1 MVRTYTPKNATRQ
14 VVDEESMQSAIQ
26 DVVQG
31 VLSYRK
37 AANKYNLKLSTLE
50 SRVKTYRK
58 RNDAEGSSNRTFN
71 SKYTSFQVFSSEE
84 EKLLNDYIIKC
95 CKMHYG
101 LTTIQTRKLAYEYA
115 KSLSLK
121 YPAKWEDDKM
131 AGKEWM
137 YGFRR
142 RNPEISLRKPENT
155 SAARS
160 FAFNKTSV
168 SEFYTNLKTVLER
181 HPLTADRIFN
191 FDESGV
197 STVLATPKVL
207 APKCQKQ
214 VGQIVSAERGELVT
228 FGGIISAS
236 GNTIPPLFVFPRVHY
251 RDNFLEGAPEGSL
264 GAANRSGWINSF
276 IFVSVL
282 KHIQKHTLCT
292 KDNPILLLCDNHE
305 SHVSLEA
312 INYAKENGIIYL
324 SFPPHTS
331 HRLQPLDVGVF
342 AAFKSKLKIAF
353 NNWHTMN
360 PGKALTIYNIPK
372 LVKIAYF
379 ESFTAKN
386 IISGF
391 NKPGI
396 WPLNEL
402 AFGDEDFA
410 PTEVYASRNI
420 ENVTSTQNIVEDL
433 SAPTPQPVV
442 SDICHPSTSGTQDFL
457 EIPPEST
464 EQTINSPLIT
474 DDDELQRNNLDA
486 SEPDALNIS
495 PTRQIVAPLKT
506 VLTPEAIRPYPTVV
520 RSNKTNKGRRPG
532 KSRIYTD
539 TPEKKAIEDKHNE
552 KEMKKLEQER
562 RARAREMKRSLV
574 GFNLKTKNKKVKNTK
589 SQESDSDG
597 SDISFQESSTSVI
610 DEDEN
615 EHENFEINNSQLTVD
630 VIPENI
636 KDGSFVLV
644 KFPKKKSIIYYVGKV
659 VSHYSKTEFKI
670 SYLRKKPGYSW
681 TFVFPNVE
689 DIHTVY
695 ITDVEMILPEPKPPK
710 FCTSRTSKL
719 FTFSV
724 NFSNYIVQ

>member
-1 MVRTYTPKNATRQ
+1 MIYFNTYFLLFFYRNMVRTYKPKNATRQ
-14 VVDEESMQSAIQ
+14 LVDEESMQAAIQ
-26 DVVQG
+26 DVMQG

-37 AANKYNLKLSTLE
+37 AADKYNLKLSTLE
-50 SRVKTYRK
+50 SRVKKYK
-58 RNDAEGSSNRTFN
+58 NSNDAEGSSNCTFD
-71 SKYTSFQVFSSEE
+71 SKYTSFQVFSIEE
-84 EKLLNDYIIKC
+84 EKMLNDYIIKC

-115 KSLSLK
+115 KSLNLK
-121 YPAKWEDDKM
+121 YPAKWEETKM

-142 RNPEISLRKPENT
+142 RNSELSLRKPENT

-168 SEFYTNLKTVLER
+168 TEFYTNLKTVLEQ
-181 HPLTADRIFN
+181 HPLTPDRIFN

-197 STVLATPKVL
+197 STVIATPKVL
-207 APKCQKQ
+207 APRCQKQ

-251 RDNFLEGAPEGSL
+251 KDNFLEGAPEGSL
-264 GAANRSGWINSF
+264 GAANKSGWINSD

-305 SHVSLEA
+305 SHISLEA

-342 AAFKSKLKIAF
+342 GPFKSKLKIAF

-386 IISGF
+386 ITSGF

-402 AFGDEDFA
+402 AFSDEDFA
-410 PTEVYASRNI
+410 PTEVYKSG
-420 ENVTSTQNIVEDL
+420 NVETVPPTQNIVEDL
-433 SAPTPQPVV
+433 PAPTRQPVV
-442 SDICHPSTSGTQDFL
+442 SDICHPLYF
-457 EIPPEST
+457 
-464 EQTINSPLIT
+464 
-474 DDDELQRNNLDA
+474 RN
-486 SEPDALNIS
+486 
-495 PTRQIVAPLKT
+495 TRCLGGSA
-506 VLTPEAIRPYPTVV
+506 
-520 RSNKTNKGRRPG
+520 
-532 KSRIYTD
+532 RIYSTNYYLSID
-539 TPEKKAIEDKHNE
+539 
-552 KEMKKLEQER
+552 
-562 RARAREMKRSLV
+562 
-574 GFNLKTKNKKVKNTK
+574 NL
-589 SQESDSDG
+589 
-597 SDISFQESSTSVI
+597 
-610 DEDEN
+610 
-615 EHENFEINNSQLTVD
+615 
-630 VIPENI
+630 
-636 KDGSFVLV
+636 
-644 KFPKKKSIIYYVGKV
+644 
-659 VSHYSKTEFKI
+659 
-670 SYLRKKPGYSW
+670 
-681 TFVFPNVE
+681 
-689 DIHTVY
+689 
-695 ITDVEMILPEPKPPK
+695 
-710 FCTSRTSKL
+710 
-719 FTFSV
+719 
-724 NFSNYIVQ
+724 

>member
-1 MVRTYTPKNATRQ
+1 MVRTYKPKNATRQ
-14 VVDEESMQSAIQ
+14 LVDEESIQAAIQ
-26 DVVQG
+26 DIMQG

-37 AANKYNLKLSTLE
+37 AADKYNLKLSTLE
-50 SRVKTYRK
+50 SRVKKYK
-58 RNDAEGSSNRTFN
+58 NSNDAEGSSNRTFD
-71 SKYTSFQVFSSEE
+71 SKYTSFQVFSIEE
-84 EKLLNDYIIKC
+84 EKMLNDYIIKC

-115 KSLSLK
+115 KSLNLK
-121 YPAKWEDDKM
+121 YPAKWEETKM
-131 AGKEWM
+131 AGKEWL

-142 RNPEISLRKPENT
+142 RNSELRLRKPENT

-168 SEFYTNLKTVLER
+168 TEFYTNLKTVLER

-197 STVLATPKVL
+197 STVIATPKVL
-207 APKCQKQ
+207 APRCQKQ

-251 RDNFLEGAPEGSL
+251 KDNFLEGAPEGSL
-264 GAANRSGWINSF
+264 GAANKSGWINSD

-305 SHVSLEA
+305 SHISLEA

-342 AAFKSKLKIAF
+342 GPFKSKLKIAF

-372 LVKIAYF
+372 LVKIAYS

-386 IISGF
+386 ITSGF

-402 AFGDEDFA
+402 AFSDEDFA
-410 PTEVYASRNI
+410 PTEVYTSG
-420 ENVTSTQNIVEDL
+420 NVETVPPTQNIVKDL
-433 SAPTPQPVV
+433 PAPTRQPVV
-442 SDICHPSTSGTQDFL
+442 SDICQPSTSGTQDVL
-457 EIPPEST
+457 EVPPEST
-464 EQTINSPLIT
+464 VQTIISPLIT
-474 DDDELQRNNLDA
+474 CEL
-486 SEPDALNIS
+486 DALNNS
-495 PTRQIVAPLKT
+495 PIHQIVAPLKT
-506 VLTPEAIRPYPTVV
+506 ALTPEAIRPYPTVV

-539 TPEKKAIEDKHNE
+539 TPEKKLIEEKHNE
-552 KEMKKLEQER
+552 KQLKKLEQER
-562 RARAREMKRSLV
+562 RARARQMKRSLV
-574 GFNLKTKNKKVKNTK
+574 DFNLKEKKKAKVLESN
-589 SQESDSDG
+589 ESDCDG
-597 SDISFQESSTSVI
+597 SDISFQESSTSTI
-610 DEDEN
+610 DEDET
-615 EHENFEINNSQLTVD
+615 EHENFEMNRSQLTVD

-636 KDGSFVLV
+636 KDGSFILV
-644 KFPKKKSIIYYVGKV
+644 RFPKKKSIIYYVGKV
-659 VSHYSKTEFKI
+659 VSHYSETEFKI

-681 TFVFPNVE
+681 TFIFPNVE

-695 ITDVEMILPEPKPPK
+695 ITDIEMILPEPKPPT

-724 NFSNYIVQ
+724 NFSNFTVQ